1 MGEEGNGEETT
12 HSIPTPMT
20 KWDHETAL
28 AFGLV
33 VAGVALQAYWTYA
46 TWEFVRME
54 KEMERKCDAR
64 NPYDWV
70 VEWYNWGNVSSLA
83 ALVVVAAFVAW
94 AAWKR
99 SHTRVSAS

>member
-1 MGEEGNGEETT
+1 
-12 HSIPTPMT
+12 
-20 KWDHETAL
+20 
-28 AFGLV
+28 
-33 VAGVALQAYWTYA
+33 
-46 TWEFVRME
+46 ME